1 MAKVIIYIVLA
12 LQILLVALPF
22 VFMHIGYSK
31 EVTQSGLHWT
41 VILISPT
48 IIPSLICAKKGIKS
62 VLLYILI
69 FVFIVLPLLVSFS
82 ALFDFI
88 RMVLQH
94 SN

>member
-1 MAKVIIYIVLA
+1 MKFFVTLHKIPKSMAKVIIYIVLA

-48 IIPSLICAKKGIKS
+48 II
-62 VLLYILI
+62 
-69 FVFIVLPLLVSFS
+69 
-82 ALFDFI
+82 
-88 RMVLQH
+88 
-94 SN
+94 